1 MIYRLKKAKLSSNII
16 FSTTPSKK
24 SVQKLKPYISN
35 MITVTSGIKVTNNAV
50 ADPDLELRG
59 GPGFLS
65 LALPAFLLSAILSF
79 FTQNREG
86 EGGAAPPGSSRR
98 SATAMYAEKG

>member
-1 MIYRLKKAKLSSNII
+1 
-16 FSTTPSKK
+16 
-24 SVQKLKPYISN
+24 

-59 GPGFLS
+59 DPGFLS

-86 EGGAAPPGSSRR
+86 EGGAAPPRLLP
-98 SATAMYAEKG
+98 

>member
-1 MIYRLKKAKLSSNII
+1 
-16 FSTTPSKK
+16 
-24 SVQKLKPYISN
+24 

-59 GPGFLS
+59 DPVFCRLPCRLFFFLRF
-65 LALPAFLLSAILSF
+65 FLF

-86 EGGAAPPGSSRR
+86 EGGAPPPLPQAPPVDPPLQCMQKKHKILLG
-98 SATAMYAEKG
+98 

>member
-59 GPGFLS
+59 GPSFLS
-65 LALPAFLLSAILSF
+65 LALPAFLLSAILSVF
-79 FTQNREG
+79 LPKIG
-86 EGGAAPPGSSRR
+86 KGGGGGRASRPLP
-98 SATAMYAEKG
+98 

>member
-1 MIYRLKKAKLSSNII
+1 
-16 FSTTPSKK
+16 
-24 SVQKLKPYISN
+24 

-50 ADPDLELRG
+50 ADPDLELRRD
-59 GPGFLS
+59 PVFCRLPCRLFFFLRF
-65 LALPAFLLSAILSF
+65 FLF

-86 EGGAAPPGSSRR
+86 EGGAGPPGPSRR

>member
-1 MIYRLKKAKLSSNII
+1 
-16 FSTTPSKK
+16 
-24 SVQKLKPYISN
+24 

-59 GPGFLS
+59 DPVFLS

-86 EGGAAPPGSSRR
+86 EGGAGPPGPSRR
-98 SATAMYAEKG
+98 SATAMYAEKA

>member
-1 MIYRLKKAKLSSNII
+1 
-16 FSTTPSKK
+16 
-24 SVQKLKPYISN
+24 

-59 GPGFLS
+59 DPGFLS

-86 EGGAAPPGSSRR
+86 EGGAAPPPGSSRR